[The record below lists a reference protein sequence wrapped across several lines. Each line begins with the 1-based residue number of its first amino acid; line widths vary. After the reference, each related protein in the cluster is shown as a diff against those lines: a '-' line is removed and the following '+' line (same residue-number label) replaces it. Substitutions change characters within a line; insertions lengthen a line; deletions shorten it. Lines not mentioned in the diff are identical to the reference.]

1 MTKKYF
7 VLAYYIFTP
16 IDDPHEEVRRH
27 HAFLEGK
34 DATGRIYISNE
45 GINGQMSASA
55 YEAEL
60 YMEWLRSD
68 ERFSQVEF
76 KIHTHE
82 ENVFPR
88 MTVKFRKQLVALDR
102 AVDLSK
108 RGTSVSPEE
117 WKRLLEERDENTLI
131 LDVRNDYEWKIGH
144 FEGSELPTLEQFR
157 AFPAFAKKLKE
168 SRDPQKTHVMMCCT
182 GGIRC
187 ELYSALLKEEGF
199 ELVTQLQGGIINY
212 GLKVG
217 SAHWL
222 GKLFVFDDRMAVQ
235 ISEKEPAETISCC
248 HLCEVPSDT
257 YYNCANMDCNELFL
271 SCPECAEASQGCCS
285 EACKG
290 ALRVRPFEPGEKPRP
305 FRKKHL
311 LPDSCSCES

>member
-1 MTKKYF
+1 MPKNYF
-7 VLAYYIFTP
+7 ILAYYLFTP
-16 IDDPHEEVRRH
+16 IEDPHAEVRKQ
-27 HAFLEGK
+27 HAFLAGK
-34 DATGRIYISNE
+34 NATGRIYISHE

-55 YEAEL
+55 SDAEL

-68 ERFSQVEF
+68 PRFAKIEF
-76 KIHTHE
+76 KIHTHS

-102 AVDLSK
+102 AVDFSK
-108 RGTSVSPEE
+108 QGKHVSPEE
-117 WKRLLEERDENTLI
+117 WKRLLEERDENTLV

-168 SRDPQKTHVMMCCT
+168 SKDPKKTHVMMCCT

-199 ELVTQLQGGIINY
+199 EQVTQLEGGIINY

-217 SAHWL
+217 SAHWV
-222 GKLFVFDDRMAVQ
+222 GKLFVFDDRLAVQ
-235 ISEKEPAETISCC
+235 ISEKEPTETISQC
-248 HLCEVPSDT
+248 HACGTPSDT

-271 SCPECAEASQGCCS
+271 SCPTCAQKSQGCCS
-285 EACKG
+285 ERCQEAE
-290 ALRVRPFEPGEKPRP
+290 RVRPFEPSDKPKP

-311 LPDSCSCES
+311 LPDPCPCDH